1 MKDHRRIKL
10 RHLKSFSEIVR
21 LGSFKQAADAL
32 GLTQPAIS
40 RTMAEL
46 EETVGA
52 PLLTRNRGGV
62 ALTAE
67 GEVFVHFAQM
77 GLSAI
82 QQGMARL
89 ERMKT
94 GEPASLRIGALPSVA
109 AALLPRAVRAFAGL
123 APGATVMVEDGPHEF
138 LVDRLRRGQLDIVV
152 GRLGP
157 PDTMGGVSFTQL
169 YLEHVALVV
178 RPCHPLAGAGDLAR
192 IAAFPVVYPPASAAI
207 RPLVDRLMIAHG
219 IAEPPRAI
227 ESVSGA
233 FGRSMALSSDAVW
246 IISSGVVAQDL
257 EAGRLVRLPVDT
269 TLTAGPV
276 GLMVRA
282 DEERPP
288 SVQLFSRAVS
298 VTLQADASGRVS
310 ATP

>member
-1 MKDHRRIKL
+1 MVDHRRIKL
-10 RHLKSFSEIVR
+10 RHLKSFCEIVR

-32 GLTQPAIS
+32 ALTQPAIS

-46 EETVGA
+46 EDMVGA
-52 PLLTRNRGGV
+52 SLLRRNRGGV

-67 GEVFVHFAQM
+67 GEVFLHFAQM
-77 GLSAI
+77 GLNAI
-82 QQGMARL
+82 AQGMARL
-89 ERMKT
+89 DRMKT
-94 GEPASLRIGALPSVA
+94 GEAAGLRIGALPSVA
-109 AALLPRAVRAFAGL
+109 AALLPGAVRAFAEL
-123 APGATVMVEDGPHEF
+123 APGAPVMVQDGPHEF
-138 LVDRLRRGQLDIVV
+138 LVDRLRRGDLDVVV

-157 PDTMGGVSFTQL
+157 PETMGGVSFTQL

-178 RPCHPLAGAGDLAR
+178 RPGHPLAGSSDLAR
-192 IAAFPVVYPPASAAI
+192 IAVFPVVYPPTSAAI
-207 RPLVDRLMIAHG
+207 RPLVDRLMIANG
-219 IAEPPRAI
+219 MADPPRAI

-233 FGRSMALSSDAVW
+233 FGRSLAMQSDAVW

-257 EAGRLVRLPVDT
+257 ASGRLVRLPVDT

-276 GLMVRA
+276 GVMVRA

-288 SVQLFSRAVS
+288 SVQLFVRAIS
-298 VTLQADASGRVS
+298 AALEDGAGGEAP

>member
-1 MKDHRRIKL
+1 MENHRRIKL
-10 RHLKSFSEIVR
+10 RHLKSFCEIVR
-21 LGSFKQAADAL
+21 LRSFKQAADAL
-32 GLTQPAIS
+32 ALTQPAIS

-46 EETVGA
+46 EEMVGA

-67 GEVFVHFAQM
+67 GEVFLHFAQM
-77 GLSAI
+77 GLNAI

-89 ERMKT
+89 DRMKT
-94 GEPASLRIGALPSVA
+94 GEPSGIRIGALPSVA
-109 AALLPRAVRAFAGL
+109 AALLPRAVRSFAEL
-123 APGATVMVEDGPHEF
+123 APGVAVTVQDGPHEF
-138 LVDRLRRGQLDIVV
+138 LVDRLRRGDLDVVV

-157 PDTMGGVSFTQL
+157 PETMAGLTFTQL

-178 RPCHPLAGAGDLAR
+178 RPGHPLAGSADLAR
-192 IAAFPVVYPPASAAI
+192 IAAFPVIYPPTSAAI
-207 RPLVDRLMIAHG
+207 RPLVDRLMIANG
-219 IAEPPRAI
+219 MAEPPRAI

-233 FGRSMALSSDAVW
+233 FGRSLVMQSDAVW

-288 SVQLFSRAVS
+288 SVQLFGRAVAAA
-298 VTLQADASGRVS
+298 LQADKSGGSS